1 MRRAAALVLAL
12 AAAAPPTGA
21 RAQERGAPA
30 SPLAFWQTLGDPT
43 LERLIGRALDANPDV
58 RAVRA
63 RVGEARAM
71 RTAAALDLTPSVTA
85 SAAYSRQRFA
95 AAAFPGAGGG
105 SPSDLDV
112 WEAGVQL
119 GWELDVF
126 GRLRGSLDGQNA
138 LLDAAEEDLRGV
150 RVLLAAEVAA
160 AYFDLRGAQD
170 RLAVARRNAENQRST
185 LRLTQDRLELGRGS
199 ALDTERAQAQ
209 LSSTLATIPALEAAL
224 AAAAHRLAVLL
235 GQDPQ
240 ASLPELDLEAA
251 PPSLPELRIADP
263 GAVARRRPDVRA
275 ALHRRDAG
283 AAFVGAARADYL
295 PRISV
300 GAAVGYTANA
310 FDALGDSGTPRYV
323 VGPVVSWPLLDLGR
337 VKTRVDAARAGA
349 AEAEARY
356 ERTRLAALEEIE
368 TSLAAY
374 THTRARLHH
383 LEEAA
388 AASERATELARLRF
402 EEGATDFLE
411 VLDAERRMLEAQ
423 DRLAAGRTEAAGWL
437 VAVYRALGGEPAGSE
452 PGGQDR
458 RDDE

>member
-1 MRRAAALVLAL
+1 
-12 AAAAPPTGA
+12 
-21 RAQERGAPA
+21 ERGSSA
-30 SPLAFWQTLGDPT
+30 SPLAFWQALGDPT
-43 LERLIGRALDANPDV
+43 LERLIGRALDANPDL
-58 RAVRA
+58 RAAAA
-63 RVGEARAM
+63 RVGEARAA
-71 RTAAALDLTPSVTA
+71 RAAAALDLIPSVTA
-85 SAAYSRQRFA
+85 SAGYSRQRL
-95 AAAFPGAGGG
+95 AAFPGAGGA
-105 SPSDLDV
+105 SPSDLDL
-112 WEAGVQL
+112 WEAGVPL

-126 GRLRGSLDGQNA
+126 GRLRGSLDAQNA

-150 RVLLAAEVAA
+150 RILLAAEVAA

-170 RLAVARRNAENQRST
+170 GLAVARRNAENQRST

-209 LSSTLATIPALEAAL
+209 LSSTLATIPALETAL

-235 GQDPQ
+235 GQDPG
-240 ASLPELDLEAA
+240 ASLPGLDLDSA
-251 PPSLPELRIADP
+251 PPALPELRIADP

-283 AAFVGAARADYL
+283 DAFVGAARADYL

-310 FDALGDSGTPRYV
+310 FDALGGSGTPRYV
-323 VGPVVSWPLLDLGR
+323 VGPVVSWPLLDVGR

-374 THTRARLHH
+374 AHARGRLRH
-383 LEEAA
+383 LQEAA
-388 AASERATELARLRF
+388 VASERATELARLRF

-423 DRLAAGRTEAAGWL
+423 DRLAA
-437 VAVYRALGGEPAGSE
+437 
-452 PGGQDR
+452 
-458 RDDE
+458 